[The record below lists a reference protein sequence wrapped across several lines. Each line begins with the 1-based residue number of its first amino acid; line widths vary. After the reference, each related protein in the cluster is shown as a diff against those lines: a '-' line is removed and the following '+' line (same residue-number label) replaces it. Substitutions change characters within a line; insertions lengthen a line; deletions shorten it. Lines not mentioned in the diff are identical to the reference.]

1 MIQLTNLSISYQDHD
16 VIQNL
21 NLTLPDNQL
30 IALIGSNG
38 AGKSTLLSA
47 IGRITPIDS
56 GSIIID
62 NRNINDWASDDL
74 AKTVAFLKQ
83 EQQLMM
89 RLKVFDLILLG
100 RYPHSK
106 GHYNEADFQVV
117 VDVLESLDLAPI
129 ADEYLDQL
137 SGGQRQRAFIGM
149 VMAQDT
155 KYILLDEPV
164 AALDMK
170 HSRNMMRYLKQ
181 LVQTQNKSVVMVLH
195 DLNLALGYA
204 DYLITMKDGEIIHQG
219 TVEDIATPALF
230 RQLYDCEVTISTIN
244 GRKVV
249 YPEL

>member
-1 MIQLTNLSISYQDHD
+1 MIQLSDLSISYQDHV
-16 VIQNL
+16 VIQDL
-21 NLTLPDNQL
+21 NLKLPENQL

-38 AGKSTLLSA
+38 AGKSTLLSS

-56 GSIIID
+56 GEIVID
-62 NRNINDWASDDL
+62 DQNITDWSTEEL

-83 EQQLMM
+83 EQQLVM

-106 GHYNEADFQVV
+106 GHYNEGDFHIVAQV
-117 VDVLESLDLAPI
+117 LNSLDLAPI

-149 VMAQDT
+149 IMAQDT

-164 AALDMK
+164 ASLDMRY
-170 HSRNMMRYLKQ
+170 SRNMMRYLKR
-181 LVQTQNKSVVMVLH
+181 LVQTEDKSVVIVLH

-204 DYLITMKDGEIIHQG
+204 DYLIAMKDGKIIDQG
-219 TVEDIATPALF
+219 SVSDIATPELF
-230 RQLYDCEVTISTIN
+230 SQLYDCEVTVSTIN